1 MGVPYEIADW
11 KSAVAAKR
19 QELYKSIPPAYRL
32 PPALTDRAAKGTL
45 KPEDPDVLQCGILT
59 DLDLEITNLIDAAA
73 LVSSI
78 CRGKYTSVQVTE
90 AFCKRAS
97 IAQQCTNC
105 LSAIFYD
112 AAMQRARELDDHLAR
127 TGKPVGI
134 LHGLPVSVKDV
145 FNVEGQATTGGL
157 VSWLPNIAQNNATVA
172 HSIIAAGGILYA
184 KTATSQACLMVE
196 SITNVFGIV
205 RNPHNP
211 QLSAGGSSGG
221 EAALVAA
228 KGSILG
234 SGTDGG
240 GSIRFPAMF
249 CGLWALKCSK
259 GRIPTA
265 GCGGGPQSGSESVNM
280 GAGPMAKSVAS
291 LELWLRAQL
300 ASRPWEMDSSCIPMS
315 WRVSEAERPQ
325 KTLTIAVIWDDGIVK
340 PVPPVT
346 VRSDPSYV
354 WEKKRLC

>member
-127 TGKPVGI
+127 TGKPVG
-134 LHGLPVSVKDV
+134 SYTD
-145 FNVEGQATTGGL
+145 
-157 VSWLPNIAQNNATVA
+157 
-172 HSIIAAGGILYA
+172 
-184 KTATSQACLMVE
+184 CLC
-196 SITNVFGIV
+196 
-205 RNPHNP
+205 P
-211 QLSAGGSSGG
+211 
-221 EAALVAA
+221 
-228 KGSILG
+228 
-234 SGTDGG
+234 
-240 GSIRFPAMF
+240 
-249 CGLWALKCSK
+249 
-259 GRIPTA
+259 
-265 GCGGGPQSGSESVNM
+265 
-280 GAGPMAKSVAS
+280 
-291 LELWLRAQL
+291 
-300 ASRPWEMDSSCIPMS
+300 
-315 WRVSEAERPQ
+315 
-325 KTLTIAVIWDDGIVK
+325 
-340 PVPPVT
+340 
-346 VRSDPSYV
+346 
-354 WEKKRLC
+354 

>member
-19 QELYKSIPPAYRL
+19 QELYESIPPAHRL
-32 PPALTDRAAKGTL
+32 PPALADRAAKGTL

-59 DLDLEITNLIDAAA
+59 DLDLEITSLIDAAA

-157 VSWLPNIAQNNATVA
+157 VSWLPNIAQDNATVA

-259 GRIPTA
+259 GRIPTG

-315 WRVSEAERPQ
+315 WRLSEAERSQ

-346 VRSDPSYV
+346 VRSDSPHV
-354 WEKKRLC
+354 WEEKRLC

>member
-1 MGVPYEIADW
+1 MTGVPYETADW

-19 QELYKSIPPAYRL
+19 QELYKSIPPSHRL
-32 PPALTDRAAKGTL
+32 PAALADRAAKGTL
-45 KPEDPDVLQCGILT
+45 QPEDPEVLQCGILT
-59 DLDLEITNLIDAAA
+59 DRDLEITNFTDAVA
-73 LVSSI
+73 LASSI
-78 CRGKYTSVQVTE
+78 GAGKYTSVQVTE

-105 LSAIFYD
+105 LSAAFYD
-112 AAMQRARELDDHLAR
+112 AALQRARELDDHLMR
-127 TGKPVGI
+127 TGTPIGI

-145 FNVEGQATTGGL
+145 FDVKGQATTGGL
-157 VSWLPNIAQNNATVA
+157 VSWLPNIAPTSATVVDN
-172 HSIIAAGGILYA
+172 IVAAGGIPYA

-196 SITNVFGIV
+196 SITNVFGTV
-205 RNPHNP
+205 RNPYNL

-259 GRIPTA
+259 GRIPT
-265 GCGGGPQSGSESVNM
+265 GNCGGGPRSGSESVNM
-280 GAGPMAKSVAS
+280 GVGPMARSVAS
-291 LELWLRAQL
+291 LELWMKAQL
-300 ASRPWEMDSSCIPMS
+300 ASRPWNIDSSCIPMS
-315 WRVSEAERPQ
+315 WKIPEAERPQ
-325 KTLTIAVIWDDGIVK
+325 KTLTMAVLWDDGIVK

-346 VRSDPSYV
+346 VS
-354 WEKKRLC
+354 